1 MLKKILFGVTILLVI
16 VLISYYLYFNY
27 LKKPSEVSS
36 FLYNPFENIQ
46 IVESPLEQV
55 PPECLDF
62 ETKEFAFYLE
72 EPSDFKPNNKFGLY
86 IYAER
91 QDFFEKAAEL
101 VNSNGGSWG
110 YVLIPFNVRDRDST
124 RWKRVFEDLNRLKLI
139 PVIQLWD
146 VDLEKYESQTRGAA
160 KFLDS
165 FDWPIKQR
173 YISVYNEVN
182 DRRFW
187 YGKIDPV
194 GYAQILEFTIKT
206 FKDRD
211 KDFFMMNGA
220 FNVSASN
227 TPETVDSFYFMMKMN
242 EAVPGIFNKL
252 DGWAA
257 HPYPQPNFS
266 GNPLSKGRWSIRA
279 YEDELNFLK
288 SRLGVKKDL
297 PVFITETGW
306 AHSEGEKFE
315 RSFLSEDKVAE
326 NYKIAF
332 EKVWLKDDRVRAV
345 MPFTIKYNP
354 PFDHFSWVKSDYVST
369 YKQFDVIKDL
379 PKIAGTP
386 PALIKGSIKIPKCN

>member
-1 MLKKILFGVTILLVI
+1 MFKKILLGATILFTAVS
-16 VLISYYLYFNY
+16 ISYYFYFKDLN
-27 LKKPSEVSS
+27 KPISIDE
-36 FLYNPFENIQ
+36 FPYNPFENIAF
-46 IVESPLEQV
+46 EPEKLECI
-55 PPECLDF
+55 EF

-72 EPSDFKPNNKFGLY
+72 EPKDFKQNNKFGLY

-110 YVLIPFNVRDRDST
+110 YVLIPYNVKDRDSQ

-146 VDLEKYESQTRGAA
+146 VDPENYENQTRKAA

-182 DRRFW
+182 DKRFW
-187 YGKIDPV
+187 YGKIDPA
-194 GYAQILEFTIKT
+194 GYARILEFTIKT
-206 FKDRD
+206 FKEADE
-211 KDFFMMNGA
+211 DFMMMNGA
-220 FNVSASN
+220 FNVSATN
-227 TPETVDSFYFMMKMN
+227 NHETVDSFYYMQKMN
-242 EAVPGIFNKL
+242 EAIPGIFNKL
-252 DGWAA
+252 DAWAA

-288 SRLGVKKDL
+288 KNLGLKKEL

-306 AHSEGEKFE
+306 AHREGVKED
-315 RSFLSEDKVAE
+315 RSFLSEEKVAE

-354 PFDHFSWVKSDYVST
+354 PFDHFSWIKDDYKST
-369 YKQFDVIKDL
+369 YKQFDVIKSL
-379 PKIAGTP
+379 PKVSGKP
-386 PALIKGSIKIPKCN
+386 PSLVKGSIKVPKCN